1 MPAHVTVT
9 PDTFTLVDFDAA
21 RIGALATEV
30 AEKVGLDGEVT
41 VEVDQTS
48 SLGRTRVVS
57 VDPAAVHVQSGA
69 FEDAKR
75 LRQLSEKSVVD
86 VLGRLLHR
94 VKDRQDPR
102 FADAPADDAL
112 SLAQS
117 TAWDTYAVGRCAQ
130 LGYDPSRQRRLYH
143 FRNRHGFTD
152 EADQAFEQLWH
163 APPGSL
169 GWADIQALC
178 ERTSA
183 VRV

>member
-9 PDTFTLVDFDAA
+9 PDSFTLVAFDPA
-21 RIGALATEV
+21 RIAALATEV
-30 AEKVGLDGEVT
+30 AGKVGLDGEVT
-41 VEVDQTS
+41 VEVDQTTP
-48 SLGRTRVVS
+48 LGRTRVVS
-57 VDPAAVHVQSGA
+57 VDPVVVHVQSGA
-69 FEDAKR
+69 FEDNKR
-75 LRQLSEKSVVD
+75 LRHLSEKSVVD

-102 FADAPADDAL
+102 FAGAPADGDL

-117 TAWDTYAVGRCAQ
+117 TAWDTYAVGRSAQ
-130 LGYDPSRQRRLYH
+130 LGYEPARQRRLYH

-152 EADQAFEQLWH
+152 AADQAFEQLWT

-178 ERTSA
+178 DRTSA